1 MHSLVIASTSL
12 ANFQRLAFSDTQPT
26 HETISRTDF
35 HAHSNLT
42 SSADRSLSTTRNQ
55 AANVLGRKRLYTDNT
70 PPFSPILQTVP
81 SPSFRSP
88 SPESSDECCGGI
100 VDCDAMESDHIIQ
113 HEEERMGGTAPRVSE
128 LRSTSDQSS

>member
-1 MHSLVIASTSL
+1 MHNLVTASTSL
-12 ANFQRLAFSDTQPT
+12 ANFQRLAFSDTQPI

-35 HAHSNLT
+35 HAHHNPT
-42 SSADRSLSTTRNQ
+42 DNAHRSSSTTRNQ
-55 AANVLGRKRLYTDNT
+55 AANILRKKRLYTDNT

-81 SPSFRSP
+81 TPSFRSP
-88 SPESSDECCGGI
+88 SPESDEECCGGI

-113 HEEERMGGTAPRVSE
+113 HEEERMGGTAPRMSE